1 MSTQW
6 KHLLSL
12 GALFLGGVM
21 LGCTGPPAGDSPRA
35 GDGTTASPVASSEA
49 AARGDGP
56 AAAGSGTAPLAADDS
71 APTPAVRLQ
80 VGGEEELRQLIESHR
95 GKVVL
100 VDFWATWCIPCVQQF
115 PHTVQLSRT
124 RRDQGL
130 AVISVSMDEPS
141 SEAAVRQFLSRQ
153 GADFDNLL
161 GKYGAGTQFA
171 EAFEI
176 RGDVPCYKLYDR
188 SGRLRYQFSAEP
200 EGLENGKPISEMDQ
214 HVEELLAETD
224 S

>member
-1 MSTQW
+1 MSTQG

-12 GALFLGGVM
+12 GALILGGVV
-21 LGCTGPPAGDSPRA
+21 LGCGGPPAGNSPEA
-35 GDGTTASPVASSEA
+35 GGGTTTLTVASSDIVA
-49 AARGDGP
+49 TGDGL
-56 AAAGSGTAPLAADDS
+56 ASAGSGTAPPAAGDS
-71 APTPAVRLQ
+71 VQTPAVRLQ
-80 VGGEEELRQLIESHR
+80 VGGADELRKLIESHR

-115 PHTVQLSRT
+115 PHTVQLGRA

-141 SEAAVRQFLSRQ
+141 SEPAVRQFLARQ

-224 S
+224 R